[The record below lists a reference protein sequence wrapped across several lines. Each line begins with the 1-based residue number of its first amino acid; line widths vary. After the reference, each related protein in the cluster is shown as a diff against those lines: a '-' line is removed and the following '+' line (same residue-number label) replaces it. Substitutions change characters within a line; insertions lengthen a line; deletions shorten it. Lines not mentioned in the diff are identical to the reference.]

1 MKIMLASRNQGKIRE
16 LSKILEPLN
25 IELASQLDS
34 DIESPDETGITFVE
48 NALIKAREVSKKA
61 GLPCIADDSGI
72 CVPALGGAPGIYS
85 ARYAGVGAS
94 DEQNNEKLRQK
105 LSKETDT
112 HAFYYCV
119 LVFVRNPLDPAPIIS
134 VGEWHG
140 SIVQEKKGS
149 NGFGYDP
156 YFWLQKYQCTAAELP
171 SHTKNLISHR
181 AKASRKLMEELIQ
194 VGI

>member
-1 MKIMLASRNQGKIRE
+1 MLASRNQGKIRE

-25 IELASQLDS
+25 IELTSQLDS

-61 GLPCIADDSGI
+61 GLPSIADDSGI

-105 LSKETDT
+105 LSKETDNR
-112 HAFYYCV
+112 AFYYCV

-140 SIVQEKKGS
+140 SIVQEEKGS

-156 YFWLQKYQCTAAELP
+156 YFWLQKYQCTAAELS
-171 SHTKNLISHR
+171 SHAKNLISHR